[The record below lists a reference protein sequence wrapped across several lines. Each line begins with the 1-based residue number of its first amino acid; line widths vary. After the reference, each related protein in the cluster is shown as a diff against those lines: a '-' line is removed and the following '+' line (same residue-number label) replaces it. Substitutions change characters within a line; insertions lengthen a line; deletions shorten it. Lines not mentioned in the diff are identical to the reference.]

1 MKKRHRPSH
10 RKPAQPPKALRRPLK
25 LKREA
30 PIHTADLI
38 DDSVSKLVPY
48 DETLL
53 ERARTQWQFGDWS
66 SLASIDGDA
75 LQHRPDRAKL
85 ALLAAAG
92 RLQNGST
99 DEARQFLHLAKDWG
113 ISKKL
118 ISQVLIAGVHNSLG
132 RAAALSTRQDRAQL
146 HFEKAIQIGAPGSA
160 QKLLV
165 DVRTKHELDTLGLLP
180 GSQGRLQQCQALSRL
195 VEQSEAMREPETP
208 QLRPTSAAHGF
219 YLKLGQQQEKNPVPF
234 LLIDSKSLPRSGLH
248 YLKNTLSKVFGE
260 HFSFCEWYQEPGCCK
275 QSPCTYTGFASHAQ
289 DTGSLRIRLIKSHDF
304 ALDDPIYPTS
314 PHLQRL
320 ILVRDPL
327 YILTSWFALDQ
338 LAAHKD
344 LLAKSGIII
353 NKIWLAH
360 EKEVL
365 QPAYQLLDQHF
376 NAPSAAVLGDW
387 LQQKT
392 QYIAGFMKKWV
403 EPLRDQSSD
412 GTKIVHYDQIN
423 AYIHGLTEAYRPYV
437 SAEAAERIGSAARI
451 ASQQFKKRDAALSAP
466 SEKLGIYLKEN
477 SILFSQATDSLM
489 RSTCF
494 GEMTYRWADKT

>member
-1 MKKRHRPSH
+1 MRKTRRPSL
-10 RKPAQPPKALRRPLK
+10 RKPARLPKIVQRSPA

-30 PIHTADLI
+30 PGQALDLVA
-38 DDSVSKLVPY
+38 DSVSKLVPY

-53 ERARTQWQFGDWS
+53 ERARTQWQFGDWN
-66 SLASIDGDA
+66 SLASIDCDT
-75 LQHRPDRAKL
+75 LQHHPDRAKL

-118 ISQVLIAGVHNSLG
+118 LSQVLIAGVHNSLG

-146 HFEKAIQIGAPGSA
+146 HFENAIQIGTPGSA
-160 QKLLV
+160 QKFLT

-180 GSQGRLQQCQALSRL
+180 GSQGRLQQYQALSRL
-195 VEQSEAMREPETP
+195 AEEAETTREPDTP
-208 QLRPTSAAHGF
+208 PLRPTSAAHAF
-219 YLKLGQQQEKNPVPF
+219 YLKLGQQQGKSPVPF

-275 QSPCTYTGFASHAQ
+275 QSPCAYTGFASHAQ
-289 DTGSLRIRLIKSHDF
+289 DTGSLRIRLLKSHDF
-304 ALDDPIYPTS
+304 ELDDPIYPTS
-314 PHLQRL
+314 LHLQRL

-338 LAAHKD
+338 LESHKD
-344 LLAKSGIII
+344 VLAKHGIMT

-365 QPAYQLLDQHF
+365 KPAYELLDQHF
-376 NAPSAAVLGDW
+376 QAPSTAMLASW
-387 LQQKT
+387 LQEKRH
-392 QYIAGFMKKWV
+392 YISGFTRKWV
-403 EPLRDQSSD
+403 RPLIEKKSS
-412 GTKIVHYDQIN
+412 GVHLVQYDQIN
-423 AYIHGLTEAYRPYV
+423 KYIRLLADQFSAFASEELAKKMNIEAHFAEEKFNKRLDPFSVPSGVVADYLKQNKLLFIQ
-437 SAEAAERIGSAARI
+437 SANSLG
-451 ASQQFKKRDAALSAP
+451 F
-466 SEKLGIYLKEN
+466 SEKDFE
-477 SILFSQATDSLM
+477 ILS
-489 RSTCF
+489 
-494 GEMTYRWADKT
+494 